1 MTTTKEEANKRFVC
15 TTSKFFRLDKSELLY
30 MRLGTWA
37 VSFEGYSYHDG
48 LDITWNRLGPS
59 RNKEE
64 WYGAN
69 LGITEQCDFN
79 SNDWWSPRYDFK
91 KNGYYFDNS
100 MGDYP
105 FCPTEDWKDKGKYML
120 WEPDAWKK
128 QGFGTSDN
136 FWSAKGLME
145 ESVWKQLTNPFNT
158 TGSAKIIEDCE
169 LTRED
174 LNLETIYLYK
184 EFDSEEKFNEAHK
197 AEMVRELE
205 EQIERIEA
213 IPYGKGI

>member
-1 MTTTKEEANKRFVC
+1 MTTTKEEANKKFVC
-15 TTSKFFRLDKSELLY
+15 TTSKFFRLDKSESLH
-30 MRLGTWA
+30 MTLGEWV
-37 VSFEGYSYHDG
+37 VSFEGYTYEWDNEK
-48 LDITWNRLGPS
+48 TLGPK
-59 RNKEE
+59 RGKKEFA
-64 WYGAN
+64 GAN
-69 LGITEQCDFN
+69 LGLIKQCDFN
-79 SNDWWSPRYDFK
+79 SNDWWSPRYDFE

-100 MGDYP
+100 RGQYP
-105 FCPTEDWKDKGKYML
+105 FCPTEDWKGKGKYML
-120 WEPDAWKK
+120 WEPEAWKK

-174 LNLETIYLYK
+174 LNLEKIYIYK